1 MTNTDSLAKILFCVP
16 ADDGTD
22 DIETLWAKPV
32 GDDHYELA
40 NSPFYAYG
48 VSWQDTVLAPFDA
61 AEEMPLFERVVIKSG
76 HRTVRVIF
84 DERARKRGRSDR
96 VLQALVRLGCTYE
109 GADPSFFSVD
119 VPPGVELEKVC
130 ELLIEN
136 DVDWEY
142 ADPTYD
148 SLYPDEA

>member
-1 MTNTDSLAKILFCVP
+1 MTNPDGFAKILFRVP

-22 DIETLWAKPV
+22 DVETLWAKPL
-32 GDDHYELA
+32 GDDLYELA

-48 VSWQDTVLAPFDA
+48 VSWKDTVFAPFDP
-61 AEEMPLFERVVIKSG
+61 AEELPCVERVDAKSG

-84 DERARKRGRSDR
+84 EERARKKGRADR
-96 VLQALVRLGCTYE
+96 VLQALVKLGCTYE

-119 VPPGVELEKVC
+119 LPPGVDLDTVC
-130 ELLIEN
+130 ELLVEN
-136 DVDWEY
+136 DTEWEY

-148 SLYPDEA
+148 SLFPDEA